1 MITPSVRHQLP
12 HTPPFGIT
20 ITPASTSPC
29 TRPSHVKAVGR
40 SFRPS
45 ATNTGGAVLP
55 ARRMFLPASRPSTD
69 LHTRGIIIQSRAGG
83 MCPLKPIWRD
93 RPRMSVS
100 AKRGGCGSA
109 NRLPTYRGFGRG
121 INPEGL
127 CFVITALPGA
137 FRSMSGGLFRM
148 VRMMVAV
155 GVTNRLNRF
164 LTDHRSGCASSFATT
179 PNRTPGT

>member
-1 MITPSVRHQLP
+1 MITPSVKHQLP
-12 HTPPFGIT
+12 HIPLFGIT
-20 ITPASTSPC
+20 ITPASTSPR

-45 ATNTGGAVLP
+45 ATNTVGAVLP
-55 ARRMFLPASRPSTD
+55 ARRMFLPASRPSAD
-69 LHTRGIIIQSRAGG
+69 LNILKIIIQSRAGG

-93 RPRMSVS
+93 RPRTSVS

-109 NRLPTYRGFGRG
+109 SRPPTYRGFGRG

-127 CFVITALPGA
+127 CSVITALPGA

-148 VRMMVAV
+148 VRMMVAG
-155 GVTNRLNRF
+155 GVTSRLSRF
-164 LTDHRSGCASSFATT
+164 LTDHRSGCASLFATT
-179 PNRTPGT
+179 LNRTPGT